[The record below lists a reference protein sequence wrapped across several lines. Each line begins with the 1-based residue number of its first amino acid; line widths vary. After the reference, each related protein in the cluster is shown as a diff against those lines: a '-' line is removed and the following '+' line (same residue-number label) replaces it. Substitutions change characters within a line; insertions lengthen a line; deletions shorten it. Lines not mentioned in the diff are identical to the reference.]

1 MSQSLS
7 SAPQEQHKNQKDKP
21 DPTIQGPPSFQKS
34 DPPEPFVISNA
45 AKVPPPVDNLKG
57 WRLRVT
63 PDLVLILNARF
74 FGSLLVTIL
83 LYVFSTESNSQWL
96 YLMAAGMIATMLLS
110 LILPVL
116 QVLDVRVKA
125 SLPPNARAG
134 EKIAIKI
141 ALERILGVGT
151 FQIIFPLRWLRM
163 TVNVMR
169 LGSLSQSP
177 LSKPLLIPSMGEK
190 ETLQLLAGPLRRG
203 IYRVQSITF
212 SSCFP
217 FGLVY
222 CQREVRFSFDN
233 KDGSEVP
240 PETVVYPKV
249 YPVSGNFLQQLNVV
263 TPSVGLL
270 SRKSSFNQQTAI
282 VRGVREYIRGD
293 SPRIIHWASSAR
305 TGKLLSREFEAEG
318 LPAFDLLIDSKW
330 DWGTEEMYEL
340 ALITAASLITLG
352 HRWGLA
358 PKLIVRNQVLVIE
371 PPPMAPG
378 LTASIEMLARLE
390 PFKRTEEIAKVAA
403 RRGRR
408 VDKLEDLIRKAKE
421 GALIFLAPRTEKA
434 QVELVLVQPVGKT
447 DADKWQ
453 HLQQGQQNQA
463 AQSGKDPESMR
474 HAEDKAKLAST
485 VDMRNEPDDIS
496 RVGKQISIISGA
508 EDIIKL

>member
-7 SAPQEQHKNQKDKP
+7 NAPVELPPQTSAPV
-21 DPTIQGPPSFQKS
+21 
-34 DPPEPFVISNA
+34 EPYIVSNA
-45 AKVPPPVDNLKG
+45 AKAAPPQDNLKG

-63 PDLVLILNARF
+63 PDLVMIVNARF
-74 FGSLLVTIL
+74 LGALVITGL
-83 LYVFSTESNSQWL
+83 LYVFSTESNSQWM
-96 YLMAAGMIATMLLS
+96 YLMSAGMIATLALS
-110 LILPVL
+110 IILPIL
-116 QVLDVRVKA
+116 QVSDMRVKA

-134 EKIAIKI
+134 EKVAIKI
-141 ALERILGVGT
+141 SLERIFGVGT
-151 FQIIFPLRWLRM
+151 FQILFPLRWLRM

-203 IYRVQSITF
+203 IYRVHSITF

-217 FGLVY
+217 LGLVFW
-222 CQREVRFSFDN
+222 QKEIKFRFDN
-233 KDGSEVP
+233 PDSAEVP

-352 HRWGLA
+352 HRWGLS

-408 VDKLEDLIRKAKE
+408 VDKLDDLIRKAKE

-434 QVELVLVQPVGKT
+434 QVEMVLVQPVGKT

-453 HLQQGQQNQA
+453 TQQKTA
-463 AQSGKDPESMR
+463 EPEMQR
-474 HAEDKAKLAST
+474 HVEDKSQLAST
-485 VDMRNEPDDIS
+485 IDMRNEPDDIS
-496 RVGKQISIISGA
+496 RVGKQISIITGA

>member
-1 MSQSLS
+1 MSQSPS
-7 SAPQEQHKNQKDKP
+7 SAPQEQQSFKNAAL
-21 DPTIQGPPSFQKS
+21 
-34 DPPEPFVISNA
+34 PEPYLISNA
-45 AKVPPPVDNLKG
+45 ASVPPPLDNLKG

-63 PDLVLILNARF
+63 PNMVLILNARF
-74 FGSLLVTIL
+74 FGSLFVTIL
-83 LYVFSTESNSQWL
+83 LYIFSTESSSQWL
-96 YLMAAGMIATMLLS
+96 YLMASGMIAALVLSVLL
-110 LILPVL
+110 PML
-116 QVLDVRVKA
+116 QVLDVQVKA

-141 ALERILGVGT
+141 SLERIFGVGN
-151 FQIIFPLRWLRM
+151 FQILFPLRWLRM

-203 IYRVQSITF
+203 IYRVQSICF

-217 FGLVY
+217 FGLVF
-222 CQREVRFSFDN
+222 CQREIRFKFDDPN
-233 KDGSEVP
+233 SLETA

-249 YPVSGNFLQQLNVV
+249 YPVNGNFLQQLNVV
-263 TPSVGLL
+263 TPNVGLL

-358 PKLIVRNQVLVIE
+358 PKLIVRNQVMVIE

-390 PFKRTEEIAKVAA
+390 PFKRTEELAKVAA

-408 VDKLEDLIRKAKE
+408 VDKLDDLIRKAKE

-434 QVELVLVQPVGKT
+434 QIELVLVQPVGKT

-453 HLQQGQQNQA
+453 SQSQSSEPE
-463 AQSGKDPESMR
+463 AQR
-474 HAEDKAKLAST
+474 NVEDKAKLANTFDS
-485 VDMRNEPDDIS
+485 RNEPDDIS
-496 RVGKQISIISGA
+496 RVGKQISIITGA

>member
-1 MSQSLS
+1 MSQSPS
-7 SAPQEQHKNQKDKP
+7 SAPPE
-21 DPTIQGPPSFQKS
+21 PPSFKNAA
-34 DPPEPFVISNA
+34 PPEPYLISNA
-45 AKVPPPVDNLKG
+45 AKALPPLDNLKG
-57 WRLRVT
+57 WRVRVT

-74 FGSLLVTIL
+74 FGSLIVTVL
-83 LYVFSTESNSQWL
+83 LYIFATESNSQWM
-96 YLMAAGMIATMLLS
+96 YLMSSGMIATLVLS
-110 LILPVL
+110 LLLPVL
-116 QVLDVRVKA
+116 QVSDVMVKA

-141 ALERILGVGT
+141 SLERIFGVGN
-151 FQIIFPLRWLRM
+151 FQILFPLRWLRM

-169 LGSLSQSP
+169 LGSLSLSP

-217 FGLVY
+217 FGLVF
-222 CQREVRFSFDN
+222 CQKEIRFKFDDPESKEVA
-233 KDGSEVP
+233 

-249 YPVSGNFLQQLNVV
+249 YPVNGNFLQQLNVV

-434 QVELVLVQPVGKT
+434 QIELVLVQPVGKT
-447 DADKWQ
+447 DADRWQ
-453 HLQQGQQNQA
+453 SVNQSNEPE
-463 AQSGKDPESMR
+463 AQR
-474 HAEDKAKLAST
+474 HVEEKAKLANTFDS
-485 VDMRNEPDDIS
+485 RNEPDDIS
-496 RVGKQISIISGA
+496 RVGKQVSIITGA
-508 EDIIKL
+508 EDIIRL

>member
-7 SAPQEQHKNQKDKP
+7 NAPAEQQPQKNAP
-21 DPTIQGPPSFQKS
+21 V
-34 DPPEPFVISNA
+34 EPYIVSNA
-45 AKVPPPVDNLKG
+45 AKVAPPVDNLKG

-63 PDLVLILNARF
+63 PNLVMILNYRF
-74 FGSLLVTIL
+74 LGALVITGL
-83 LYVFSTESNSQWL
+83 LYVFSTESNSQWM
-96 YLMAAGMIATMLLS
+96 YLMSSGMIATLLLS
-110 LILPVL
+110 IILPIL
-116 QVLDVRVKA
+116 QVSDMRVKA

-134 EKIAIKI
+134 EKVAIKI
-141 ALERILGVGT
+141 SLERIFGVGT
-151 FQIIFPLRWLRM
+151 FQILFPLRWLRM

-203 IYRVQSITF
+203 IYRVHSITF

-217 FGLVY
+217 LGLVFW
-222 CQREVRFSFDN
+222 QKEVRFRFD
-233 KDGSEVP
+233 DPDSTDVP

-282 VRGVREYIRGD
+282 VRGVREYQRGD

-318 LPAFDLLIDSKW
+318 LPAFDLLVDSKW

-408 VDKLEDLIRKAKE
+408 VDKLDDLIRKAKE
-421 GALIFLAPRTEKA
+421 GALIFLAPRTEKG
-434 QVELVLVQPVGKT
+434 QVEMVLVQPVGKT

-453 HLQQGQQNQA
+453 SQQNSA
-463 AQSGKDPESMR
+463 DPEAQR
-474 HAEDKAKLAST
+474 HAEDKAQLANT
-485 VDMRNEPDDIS
+485 IDMRNEPDDIS
-496 RVGKQISIISGA
+496 RVGKQISIITGA

>member
-1 MSQSLS
+1 MSQSPS
-7 SAPQEQHKNQKDKP
+7 SAP
-21 DPTIQGPPSFQKS
+21 
-34 DPPEPFVISNA
+34 PEPPIYSTTT
-45 AKVPPPVDNLKG
+45 KVPPPKPVDNLRG
-57 WRLRVT
+57 VRFPLS
-63 PDLVLILNARF
+63 PNLVLIINARF
-74 FGSLLVTIL
+74 FGAIAVTIL
-83 LYVFSTESNSQWL
+83 LYVFASESNSQWL
-96 YLMAAGMIATMLLS
+96 YLLSAGMLATIFLS
-110 LILPVL
+110 LLLPVL
-116 QVLDVRVKA
+116 QVCDIKVKA

-141 ALERILGVGT
+141 YLERIVGVGT
-151 FQIIFPLRWLRM
+151 FQILFPLKWMRM

-169 LGSLSQSP
+169 LGSLSLSP
-177 LSKPLLIPSMGEK
+177 LSKPLLIPNMGEK

-217 FGLVY
+217 FGLVFA
-222 CQREVRFSFDN
+222 QKIVKFKFDQ
-233 KDGSEVP
+233 KDSKETA
-240 PETVVYPKV
+240 PETIVYPKV
-249 YPVSGNFLQQLNVV
+249 YPVNGNFLQQLNVV

-305 TGKLLSREFEAEG
+305 TGRLLSREFEAEG
-318 LPAFDLLIDSKW
+318 LPSFDLLIDSKW

-352 HRWGLA
+352 HRWGLS
-358 PKLIVRNQVLVIE
+358 PKLIVRNQVMVLE

-408 VDKLEDLIRKAKE
+408 VDKLDDLIRKQKE

-453 HLQQGQQNQA
+453 
-463 AQSGKDPESMR
+463 SKTPESEQR
-474 HAEDKAKLAST
+474 RLAEEQARLAST
-485 VDMRNEPDDIS
+485 VDLRNEPDDIA
-496 RVGKQISIISGA
+496 RVGVQISVISGA

>member
-7 SAPQEQHKNQKDKP
+7 SAPAEHQTPKGAP
-21 DPTIQGPPSFQKS
+21 A
-34 DPPEPFVISNA
+34 EPYIVSNA
-45 AKVPPPVDNLKG
+45 AKVAPPVDNLKG
-57 WRLRVT
+57 WRVRVT
-63 PDLVLILNARF
+63 PDLVMIVNYRF
-74 FGSLLVTIL
+74 LGALAITVL
-83 LYVFSTESNSQWL
+83 LYIFSTESNSQWM
-96 YLMAAGMIATMLLS
+96 YLMSSGMIATLVLS
-110 LILPVL
+110 LILPIL
-116 QVLDVRVKA
+116 QVSDMRVKA

-141 ALERILGVGT
+141 SLERIFGVGT
-151 FQIIFPLRWLRM
+151 FQILFPLRWLRM

-217 FGLVY
+217 LGLVFW
-222 CQREVRFSFDN
+222 QKEVRFRFDDPES
-233 KDGSEVP
+233 KETP

-340 ALITAASLITLG
+340 ALIAAASLITLG

-408 VDKLEDLIRKAKE
+408 VDKLDDLIRKAKE

-434 QVELVLVQPVGKT
+434 QVEMVLVQPVGKT

-453 HLQQGQQNQA
+453 SLQNSSQPE
-463 AQSGKDPESMR
+463 AQR
-474 HAEDKAKLAST
+474 HVEDKAQLANT

-496 RVGKQISIISGA
+496 RVGRQISIITGA
-508 EDIIKL
+508 EDILKL

>member
-1 MSQSLS
+1 M
-7 SAPQEQHKNQKDKP
+7 
-21 DPTIQGPPSFQKS
+21 
-34 DPPEPFVISNA
+34 
-45 AKVPPPVDNLKG
+45 
-57 WRLRVT
+57 T

-74 FGSLLVTIL
+74 FGSLVVTVL
-83 LYVFSTESNSQWL
+83 LYIFATESNSQWM
-96 YLMAAGMIATMLLS
+96 YLMSSGMIAALGLS
-110 LILPVL
+110 LLLPIL
-116 QVLDVRVKA
+116 QVSDVAVKA

-141 ALERILGVGT
+141 SLERIFGVGT
-151 FQIIFPLRWLRM
+151 FQILFPLRWLRM

-169 LGSLSQSP
+169 LGSLSLSP

-190 ETLQLLAGPLRRG
+190 TLQLLAGPLRRG

-217 FGLVY
+217 FGLVF
-222 CQREVRFSFDN
+222 CQKEIRFQFDDPESKEVA
-233 KDGSEVP
+233 

-249 YPVSGNFLQQLNVV
+249 YPVNGNFLQQLNVV
-263 TPSVGLL
+263 TPNVGLL

-330 DWGTEEMYEL
+330 DWGSEEMYEL

-352 HRWGLA
+352 HRWGLS

-378 LTASIEMLARLE
+378 LTASIEMLA
-390 PFKRTEEIAKVAA
+390 PTGAFQAH
-403 RRGRR
+403 RR
-408 VDKLEDLIRKAKE
+408 DC
-421 GALIFLAPRTEKA
+421 
-434 QVELVLVQPVGKT
+434 
-447 DADKWQ
+447 
-453 HLQQGQQNQA
+453 
-463 AQSGKDPESMR
+463 QSGRPSRTQSRQTGRLDPQSQRRSLDIPGSENG
-474 HAEDKAKLAST
+474 KST
-485 VDMRNEPDDIS
+485 D
-496 RVGKQISIISGA
+496 
-508 EDIIKL
+508 

>member
-7 SAPQEQHKNQKDKP
+7 NAPQEQQSQKNAP
-21 DPTIQGPPSFQKS
+21 I
-34 DPPEPFVISNA
+34 EPYIVSNA
-45 AKVPPPVDNLKG
+45 AKAAPPVDNLKG
-57 WRLRVT
+57 WRVRVT
-63 PDLVLILNARF
+63 PDLVMILNYRF
-74 FGSLLVTIL
+74 LGALAITGL
-83 LYVFSTESNSQWL
+83 LYVFSTESNSQWM
-96 YLMAAGMIATMLLS
+96 YLMSSGMIATLLLS
-110 LILPVL
+110 IILPIL
-116 QVLDVRVKA
+116 QVSDMRVKA

-134 EKIAIKI
+134 EKVAIKI
-141 ALERILGVGT
+141 SLERIFGVGT
-151 FQIIFPLRWLRM
+151 FQILFPLRWLRM

-203 IYRVQSITF
+203 IYRVHSITF

-217 FGLVY
+217 LGLVFW
-222 CQREVRFSFDN
+222 QKEVKFRFDDPNST
-233 KDGSEVP
+233 EVP

-282 VRGVREYIRGD
+282 VRGVREYQRGD

-318 LPAFDLLIDSKW
+318 LPAFDLLVDSKW

-408 VDKLEDLIRKAKE
+408 VDKLDDLIRKAKE
-421 GALIFLAPRTEKA
+421 GALIFLAPRTEKG
-434 QVELVLVQPVGKT
+434 QVEMVLVQPVGKT
-447 DADKWQ
+447 DADRWQ
-453 HLQQGQQNQA
+453 SQQNTA
-463 AQSGKDPESMR
+463 EPEALRHVAEKAQ
-474 HAEDKAKLAST
+474 LANT

-496 RVGKQISIISGA
+496 RVGKQISIITGA

>member
-1 MSQSLS
+1 
-7 SAPQEQHKNQKDKP
+7 
-21 DPTIQGPPSFQKS
+21 
-34 DPPEPFVISNA
+34 
-45 AKVPPPVDNLKG
+45 
-57 WRLRVT
+57 
-63 PDLVLILNARF
+63 
-74 FGSLLVTIL
+74 VTIL

-222 CQREVRFSFDN
+222 CQREVRFSFDD
-233 KDGSEVP
+233 KDGSQVP

-390 PFKRTEEIAKVAA
+390 PFKRTEEIAKV
-403 RRGRR
+403 
-408 VDKLEDLIRKAKE
+408 EDLIRKAKE

>member
-7 SAPQEQHKNQKDKP
+7 NAPQEQQSQKNAP
-21 DPTIQGPPSFQKS
+21 I
-34 DPPEPFVISNA
+34 EPYIVSNA
-45 AKVPPPVDNLKG
+45 AKAAPPVDNLKG
-57 WRLRVT
+57 WRVRVT
-63 PDLVLILNARF
+63 PDLVMIFNYRF
-74 FGSLLVTIL
+74 LGALAITGL
-83 LYVFSTESNSQWL
+83 LYVFSTESNSQWM
-96 YLMAAGMIATMLLS
+96 YLMSSGMIATLLLS
-110 LILPVL
+110 IILPIL
-116 QVLDVRVKA
+116 QVSDMRVKA

-134 EKIAIKI
+134 EKVAIKI
-141 ALERILGVGT
+141 SLERIFGVGT
-151 FQIIFPLRWLRM
+151 FQILFPLRWLRM

-177 LSKPLLIPSMGEK
+177 LSKPLLIPSMGER

-203 IYRVQSITF
+203 IYRVHSITF

-217 FGLVY
+217 LGLVFW
-222 CQREVRFSFDN
+222 QKEVKFRFDDPNST
-233 KDGSEVP
+233 EVP

-282 VRGVREYIRGD
+282 VRGVREYQRGD

-318 LPAFDLLIDSKW
+318 LPAFDLLVDSKW

-408 VDKLEDLIRKAKE
+408 VDKLDDLIRKAKE
-421 GALIFLAPRTEKA
+421 GALIFLAPRTEKG
-434 QVELVLVQPVGKT
+434 QVEMVLVQPVGKT
-447 DADKWQ
+447 DADRWQ
-453 HLQQGQQNQA
+453 SQQNTA
-463 AQSGKDPESMR
+463 EPEALRHVAEKAQ
-474 HAEDKAKLAST
+474 LANT

-496 RVGKQISIISGA
+496 RVGKQISIITGA

>member
-7 SAPQEQHKNQKDKP
+7 NAPQEQQSQKNAP
-21 DPTIQGPPSFQKS
+21 I
-34 DPPEPFVISNA
+34 EPYIVSNA
-45 AKVPPPVDNLKG
+45 AKAAPPVDNLKG
-57 WRLRVT
+57 WRVRVT
-63 PDLVLILNARF
+63 PDLVMILNYRF
-74 FGSLLVTIL
+74 LGALAITGL
-83 LYVFSTESNSQWL
+83 LYVFSTESNSQWM
-96 YLMAAGMIATMLLS
+96 YLMSSGMIATLLLS
-110 LILPVL
+110 IILPIL
-116 QVLDVRVKA
+116 QVSDMRVKA

-141 ALERILGVGT
+141 SLERIFGVGT
-151 FQIIFPLRWLRM
+151 FQILFPLRWLRM

-203 IYRVQSITF
+203 IYRVHSITF

-217 FGLVY
+217 LGLVFW
-222 CQREVRFSFDN
+222 QKEVKFRFDDPNST
-233 KDGSEVP
+233 EVP

-282 VRGVREYIRGD
+282 VRGVREYQRGD

-318 LPAFDLLIDSKW
+318 LPAFDLLVDSKW

-408 VDKLEDLIRKAKE
+408 VDKLDDLIRKAKE
-421 GALIFLAPRTEKA
+421 GALIFLAPRTEKG
-434 QVELVLVQPVGKT
+434 QVEMVLVQPVGKT
-447 DADKWQ
+447 DADRWQ
-453 HLQQGQQNQA
+453 SQQNTA
-463 AQSGKDPESMR
+463 EPEALRHVAEKAQ
-474 HAEDKAKLAST
+474 LANT

-496 RVGKQISIISGA
+496 RVGKQISIITGA

>member
-7 SAPQEQHKNQKDKP
+7 SAAQEQPKDQQKNQ
-21 DPTIQGPPSFQKS
+21 PSYKNAA
-34 DPPEPFVISNA
+34 PPEPYLVSNA
-45 AKVPPPVDNLKG
+45 AKALPPLDNLKG
-57 WRLRVT
+57 WRLPVA
-63 PDLVLILNARF
+63 PDMVLILNARF

-83 LYVFSTESNSQWL
+83 LYVFSTESNSQWM
-96 YLMAAGMIATMLLS
+96 YLLSSGMIATLVLS
-110 LILPVL
+110 LLLPIL
-116 QVLDVRVKA
+116 QVSDMTVKA

-141 ALERILGVGT
+141 SLERIFGVGT
-151 FQIIFPLRWLRM
+151 FQILFPLRWLRM

-203 IYRVQSITF
+203 IYRVQNITF

-217 FGLVY
+217 FGLVF
-222 CQREVRFSFDN
+222 CQKEIRFKFDDPES
-233 KDGSEVP
+233 KEVP

-249 YPVSGNFLQQLNVV
+249 YPVNGNFLQQLNVV
-263 TPSVGLL
+263 TPNVGLL

-352 HRWGLA
+352 HRWGLS

-408 VDKLEDLIRKAKE
+408 VDKLDDLIRKAKE

-434 QVELVLVQPVGKT
+434 QIELVLVQPVGKT

-453 HLQQGQQNQA
+453 SVAKSNEPE
-463 AQSGKDPESMR
+463 AQR
-474 HAEDKAKLAST
+474 HVEDKAKLSNT
-485 VDMRNEPDDIS
+485 YDSRNEPDDIS
-496 RVGKQISIISGA
+496 RVGKQVSIITGA
-508 EDIIKL
+508 EDIIRL

>member
-1 MSQSLS
+1 MYQSPS
-7 SAPQEQHKNQKDKP
+7 SAP
-21 DPTIQGPPSFQKS
+21 
-34 DPPEPFVISNA
+34 PEPYIVSDA
-45 AKVPPPVDNLKG
+45 AKAPPPIDKLKG
-57 WRLRVT
+57 WRV
-63 PDLVLILNARF
+63 PVASNMVLIVNYRF
-74 FGSLLVTIL
+74 LGALIITVL
-83 LYVFSTESNSQWL
+83 LYIFSTESNSQWL
-96 YLMAAGMIATMLLS
+96 YLMSSGMIATIVLS

-116 QVLDVRVKA
+116 QVCDLNVKA

-134 EKIAIKI
+134 EKVAIKI
-141 ALERILGVGT
+141 TLERIFGVGN
-151 FQIIFPLRWLRM
+151 FQIVFPLRWLRM

-217 FGLVY
+217 LGMVF
-222 CQREVRFSFDN
+222 CQREICFKFDQPDS
-233 KDGSEVP
+233 KETP

-249 YPVSGNFLQQLNVV
+249 YPVNGNFLQQLNVV
-263 TPSVGLL
+263 TPNVGLL

-282 VRGVREYIRGD
+282 VRGVREYQRGD
-293 SPRIIHWASSAR
+293 SPRIIHWASSAK

-352 HRWGLA
+352 HRWGLS

-371 PPPMAPG
+371 PPMMAPG

-408 VDKLEDLIRKAKE
+408 VDKLDDLIRKAKE

-453 HLQQGQQNQA
+453 
-463 AQSGKDPESMR
+463 SKTETPETQR
-474 HAEDKAKLAST
+474 HVEDKAKLAST

-496 RVGKQISIISGA
+496 RVGHQISVITGA